1 MEIDLFRIIRRPTL
15 NIAAILFSR
24 KIPTDEEWWMI
35 CPDLCA
41 YPGKLS
47 SSNSIY
53 WQSDVS
59 PILIY
64 ISSLMEPFLCRLAL
78 GLKWHNLQRM
88 ICCYYCLLL
97 LYSSATP
104 LSLHDKLL
112 YFHCER
118 IDSSVHRV
126 RFNFYARPINWSQ
139 VSLLTTRIS
148 IFSFEACNISRA
160 SSGHWGRLHC
170 LSNPLQALPCKFK
183 RARIRFPKVWLS
195 CDGNVK
201 NKINT
206 NKSWS
211 KLHRKI

>member
-1 MEIDLFRIIRRPTL
+1 MEIDLIRINRRATL

-118 IDSSVHRV
+118 IDSSVHWV
-126 RFNFYARPINWSQ
+126 RFNRSPFLRSPNQLVPSFTFNNKDQYFQFWSLQ
-139 VSLLTTRIS
+139 HFTSL
-148 IFSFEACNISRA
+148 
-160 SSGHWGRLHC
+160 
-170 LSNPLQALPCKFK
+170 
-183 RARIRFPKVWLS
+183 
-195 CDGNVK
+195 
-201 NKINT
+201 
-206 NKSWS
+206 
-211 KLHRKI
+211 

>member
-1 MEIDLFRIIRRPTL
+1 M
-15 NIAAILFSR
+15 FSR

-64 ISSLMEPFLCRLAL
+64 ISSLMEPFLCRLAF

-88 ICCYYCLLL
+88 ICCNYCLLL
-97 LYSSATP
+97 LYSSATL

-118 IDSSVHRV
+118 IDSSGHRV
-126 RFNFYARPINWSQ
+126 RFNLSPFYVHPINWSQ
-139 VSLLTTRIS
+139 VSLLQQGS
-148 IFSFEACNISRA
+148 VFSVLKAATFHEPLAAIGEDYTAYQILSRLYLA
-160 SSGHWGRLHC
+160 NSRELGWDFQKYDYLATWMSKTKYIQIR
-170 LSNPLQALPCKFK
+170 ADFK
-183 RARIRFPKVWLS
+183 
-195 CDGNVK
+195 
-201 NKINT
+201 
-206 NKSWS
+206 
-211 KLHRKI
+211 

>member
-1 MEIDLFRIIRRPTL
+1 MEIDLFRIIRRSTL

-118 IDSSVHRV
+118 IYSSVHRV
-126 RFNFYARPINWSQ
+126 KIQ
-139 VSLLTTRIS
+139 LV
-148 IFSFEACNISRA
+148 
-160 SSGHWGRLHC
+160 
-170 LSNPLQALPCKFK
+170 PLFTLAQSTGPKFH
-183 RARIRFPKVWLS
+183 F
-195 CDGNVK
+195 
-201 NKINT
+201 
-206 NKSWS
+206 
-211 KLHRKI
+211 